1 MSTQTNRPSGD
12 FVSQKQMK
20 LNQFSQEGRVFDNL
34 YQLLETPYWITTAL
48 KHVLQNKGSRTAG
61 IDGYSRRHYKTESQ
75 QAHLVAEIVAAMRAR
90 NYRPQPVKRIF
101 IKKANGKLRPLGIPT
116 IKDRV
121 VQEALRMILEPIYE
135 AKFYPHSYGFRPLRN
150 TQQAVARIHYLTANP
165 AVGYTWVIEG
175 DISDCFGTIQHKVL
189 LDIIRRTI
197 KDRKI
202 IHLVRSMLK
211 AGYLLELAYYDTTE
225 GTPQGG
231 IISPLLAN
239 IYLNELDQYIAA
251 QYDNLPR
258 HRKLKR
264 RKNMPPIP
272 RTIVRFADDFV
283 ILVRGTREDAE
294 KIKDDLAQF
303 IAERMQMNLSKEK
316 TLITHIDE
324 GFDFLG
330 FNIRRFR
337 DLRQLDKTRYVVHT
351 MPARKSMEKLKA
363 KIRELSWEIR
373 NGTPLEFIITRTNQI
388 LRGWGY
394 YFRIGPVKKL
404 FAKLDWWIWHLYFK
418 ALYKLHRGRKYRSWR
433 EHFLEFTHPYT
444 QDIDLKHR
452 QYTSRGIGIR
462 LANKQNDSLPYRCYN
477 ITKLSFIPI
486 QYARI
491 SRQENLYQLP
501 ASNTTLA

>member
-1 MSTQTNRPSGD
+1 
-12 FVSQKQMK
+12 
-20 LNQFSQEGRVFDNL
+20 
-34 YQLLETPYWITTAL
+34 
-48 KHVLQNKGSRTAG
+48 
-61 IDGYSRRHYKTESQ
+61 
-75 QAHLVAEIVAAMRAR
+75 
-90 NYRPQPVKRIF
+90 
-101 IKKANGKLRPLGIPT
+101 
-116 IKDRV
+116 
-121 VQEALRMILEPIYE
+121 
-135 AKFYPHSYGFRPLRN
+135 
-150 TQQAVARIHYLTANP
+150 
-165 AVGYTWVIEG
+165 
-175 DISDCFGTIQHKVL
+175 
-189 LDIIRRTI
+189 
-197 KDRKI
+197 
-202 IHLVRSMLK
+202 MLK

-231 IISPLLAN
+231 IISPLPAN

-264 RKNMPPIP
+264 RKNVPPIP
-272 RTIVRFADDFV
+272 RTIIRFADDFV

-324 GFDFLG
+324 GFD
-330 FNIRRFR
+330 
-337 DLRQLDKTRYVVHT
+337 
-351 MPARKSMEKLKA
+351 
-363 KIRELSWEIR
+363 
-373 NGTPLEFIITRTNQI
+373 
-388 LRGWGY
+388 
-394 YFRIGPVKKL
+394 
-404 FAKLDWWIWHLYFK
+404 
-418 ALYKLHRGRKYRSWR
+418 GRKYRSWR

-462 LANKQNDSLPYRCYN
+462 LANKQNDSQPYRCYN